1 MVYIILIMGMINIK
15 DNTKTLLNEL
25 VYDFQKETPDIKV
38 TQNQIIFKALI
49 KLKGDLQWTM
59 KNTKTNTLQDQA

>member
-1 MVYIILIMGMINIK
+1 MVYIILIMGIINIK

-38 TQNQIIFKALI
+38 TQNQIIFKALM